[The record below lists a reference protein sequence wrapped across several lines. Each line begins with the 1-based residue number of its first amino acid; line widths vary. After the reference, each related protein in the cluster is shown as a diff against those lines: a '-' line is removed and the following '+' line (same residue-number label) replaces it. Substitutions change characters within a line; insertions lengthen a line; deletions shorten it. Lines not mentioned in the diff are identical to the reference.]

1 MINFVRRS
9 LVSIFALCLLTLSSQ
24 INAEQK
30 IVAGDYE
37 VHYIGLNTAFLSE
50 DVARSYQIQR
60 SKNMGYLSISVL
72 KRTKSDVAKPIKAKV
87 IGSMTNLLGQKQPIN
102 FKLISES
109 NAWYQISTFRF
120 DERDLYRIQLEVTPV
135 ETNRSFKVQFK
146 QAFYAN

>member
-1 MINFVRRS
+1 MINFVRRN
-9 LVSIFALCLLTLSSQ
+9 LVSIFTLCLLTLSSQ
-24 INAEQK
+24 VNAEQK
-30 IVAGDYE
+30 IVVGDYE

-72 KRTKSDVAKPIKAKV
+72 KKTASDVARPVKAKV
-87 IGSMTNLLGQKQPIN
+87 VGSMTNLLGQKQPIN
-102 FKLISES
+102 FKLVSEP
-109 NAWYQISTFRF
+109 NAWYQIATFRF

-146 QAFYAN
+146 QTFYAN